1 MKYIYLIITTILIIG
16 NLPGESTTNN
26 EKCKILFSLKKIK
39 KPIHI
44 KDLKT
49 IDLQIT
55 NNEDSPVFVPEF
67 LNLGESF
74 NDQETDLILFI
85 KRKETLFSKYNIVT
99 QYVEFSLIEKNRNYL
114 TIPPNKTL
122 EKEQDIQIMDSLKHA
137 GKYMLQAQ
145 VRLKN
150 DDDVIVIESNWIRF
164 KIIK

>member
-16 NLPGESTTNN
+16 NLPGKSTTNN
-26 EKCKILFSLKKIK
+26 EKCKILFRLKKIK
-39 KPIHI
+39 EPIHI

-114 TIPPNKTL
+114 TIPPNKTF
-122 EKEQDIQIMDSLKHA
+122 EKEQDIQIMDSFKYA

-150 DDDVIVIESNWIRF
+150 ADDVIVLESNWIRF
-164 KIIK
+164 KIIE